1 MLNATKCKHMVITRS
16 RTHQCPQLYLAGQPL
31 ECVQSYKYLGVIITS
46 NLSWSEHI
54 QSICNKSRKLVGL
67 LYRQFYQNADSDI
80 LRQFYLSCI
89 RPHLEYA
96 CTVWDP
102 YLAKEKAL
110 LEAVQ
115 KFACKVCCKNWNM
128 DYESMLAHLNIPSLQ
143 QRRLQLK
150 ANMMHQFV
158 HGVSYIPED
167 ILLLHP
173 PSNYDTRNI
182 SYFSVPYARTNAY
195 YYSFFPHVTFLELTS
210 TYSSSCTK
218 YFSI

>member
-1 MLNATKCKHMVITRS
+1 M
-16 RTHQCPQLYLAGQPL
+16 
-31 ECVQSYKYLGVIITS
+31 
-46 NLSWSEHI
+46 
-54 QSICNKSRKLVGL
+54 GL
-67 LYRQFYQNADSDI
+67 LYRQFYLNPDSDT

-89 RPHLEYA
+89 RPHLEYV
-96 CTVWDP
+96 CTVCDLTWQKRKP
-102 YLAKEKAL
+102 FWIEAL
-110 LEAVQ
+110 Q
-115 KFACKVCCKNWNM
+115 KLACKVCCKNWNM

-182 SYFSVPYARTNAY
+182 YF
-195 YYSFFPHVTFLELTS
+195 FFLCSL
-210 TYSSSCTK
+210 C
-218 YFSI
+218 